1 MTALNFKG
9 IYERYLSSGLSV
21 RSFCHNEGMQ
31 EARFYYRQKKL
42 AKFQSNATGFVPLVI
57 NNSLPPAELPAI
69 NKGNHSL
76 AEHSIPSPGISCEI
90 SYPDGTT
97 VKLTG
102 CTDSGVLHSLV
113 MSMALLQR

>member
-1 MTALNFKG
+1 MMTAINFKG

-31 EARFYYRQKKL
+31 EARFYYWQKKL
-42 AKFQSNATGFVPLVI
+42 AKFQPNTTEFVPLVI
-57 NNSLPPAELPAI
+57 NNTLPPAGLPAI
-69 NKGNHSL
+69 NKRNHSFPKL
-76 AEHSIPSPGISCEI
+76 SSPFQEISCEI

-102 CTDSGVLHSLV
+102 YGDYELLSSLV
-113 MSMALLQR
+113 LLKR